1 MMKTRKLFFILFI
14 SSLFLFSLFPIM
26 NVSASVDQSCTGT
39 PSGGYYA
46 ANSESKLAQSFKPTC
61 ETFLGISLYCYK
73 VGSSFGDLI
82 INIRED
88 SISGDSVKQ
97 WTVLS
102 SEIPTLYTNIAW
114 INLSC
119 DIHLTLTNHET
130 YFIVITSPDTPGNSG
145 ANEYKFAYSSGTCYS
160 RGSLWHNYVWWLF
173 PPTWTGW
180 SDTSNDLLF
189 KTWKPNEDPIA
200 EFEWGY
206 SEDTPLKIWV
216 DADDSTDDSEIVL
229 YEWDW
234 TNDGTYDA
242 TGKTKYHQF
251 SNYGTYNVKLR
262 VTDDEDA
269 TDTISK
275 WVSFSNSPP
284 EAIIST
290 PIYHENLTIQ
300 VDGTESNDPDG
311 SIVEYAWDWTNDGV
325 YDSYGS
331 TQSHEYSANGTYTIK
346 LRVTDDLGAEDT
358 DSVTITITDNSSGPV
373 DPDPDNGNG
382 GSSGFGGDWLELL
395 LSLPMYVIIL
405 IIAIVFVMA
414 GTLAFFIKP
423 EVIGPPGNLGI
434 VPSVSTLFIG
444 ILAIIMIIL
453 WYAEFEMIYILLC
466 GVLIAVV
473 FALDIK
479 YFFGRK
485 K

>member
-14 SSLFLFSLFPIM
+14 ASLFLFSLFPIM
-26 NVSASVDQSCTGT
+26 NVSAGVDQSCT
-39 PSGGYYA
+39 SDCIYEDV
-46 ANSESKLAQSFKPTC
+46 NSESQLAQSFKPTSD
-61 ETFLGISLYCYK
+61 TLLGISLRCGKY
-73 VGSSFGDLI
+73 GSGFGNLI

-88 SISGDSVKQ
+88 SVTGDNVKQ
-97 WTVLS
+97 WTVS
-102 SEIPTLYTNIAW
+102 SSNIPNYPSDVAW
-114 INLSC
+114 VNFSC
-119 DIHLTLTNHET
+119 DVHLNLASHET
-130 YFIVITSPDTPGNSG
+130 YFIVLTSPSTPGG
-145 ANEYKFAYSSGTCYS
+145 SGTNAYTFSQSCDNPYS
-160 RGSLWHNYVWWLF
+160 RGALWHNYVWWLF

-180 SDTSNDLLF
+180 ADTGRDLCF
-189 KTWKPNEDPIA
+189 KTFKPNEDPVA
-200 EFEWGY
+200 KFDWDY
-206 SEDTPLKIWV
+206 KATPLKIWV
-216 DADDSTDDSEIVL
+216 DADTSTDDGEIVL

-234 TNDGTYDA
+234 TNDGTYDD
-242 TGKTKYHQF
+242 TGKTADHQF
-251 SNYGTYNVKLR
+251 PDYGTYKVRLR
-262 VTDDEDA
+262 VTDDEGA
-269 TDTISK
+269 TATIYE
-275 WVSFSNSPP
+275 WVSFSNDPP

-300 VDGTESNDPDG
+300 VEGTESNDPDG
-311 SIVEYAWDWTNDGV
+311 SITEYAWDWTNDGS

-331 TQSHEYSANGTYTIK
+331 TQSHEYSANGTYTVK

-358 DSVTITITDNSSGPV
+358 DSVTITITDGSSGII

-382 GSSGFGGDWLELL
+382 GSSGFSGDWLELL
-395 LSLPMYVIIL
+395 LSLPMYVILL

-444 ILAIIMIIL
+444 ILAIIMLIL
-453 WYAEFEMIYILLC
+453 WYAEFEMLYILLC

-485 K
+485 RK

>member
-14 SSLFLFSLFPIM
+14 SSLFLFSLFPVM
-26 NVSASVDQSCTGT
+26 NVSAGVDQSCID
-39 PSGGYYA
+39 PFAYENV
-46 ANSESKLAQSFKPTC
+46 NSESKLAQSFKPTC
-61 ETFLGISLYCYK
+61 ETLLGISLYCSK
-73 VGSSFGDLI
+73 DGSSFGSLI

-88 SISGDSVKQ
+88 SITGDSVKQ
-97 WTVLS
+97 WTVSS
-102 SEIPTLYTNIAW
+102 SEIPDYPLDVGWVNF
-114 INLSC
+114 SC
-119 DIHLTLTNHET
+119 DIHLNPDDHET
-130 YFIVITSPDTPGNSG
+130 YFIVLTSPSTPGGSG
-145 ANEYKFAYSSGTCYS
+145 TNEYKFMRSSGDHYS
-160 RGSLWHNYVWWLF
+160 RGSLWRNYVWWLF
-173 PPTWTGW
+173 PPTWSGW
-180 SDTSNDLLF
+180 ENLGHDLCF
-189 KTWKPNEDPIA
+189 KTFKPNEDPVA
-200 EFEWGY
+200 EFEYGY
-206 SEDTPLKIWV
+206 SETTPLKIWV
-216 DADDSTDDSEIVL
+216 DASLSTDDSEIVL

-234 TNDGTYDA
+234 TNDGTYDD
-242 TGKTKYHQF
+242 TGKTEDHQYLD
-251 SNYGTYNVKLR
+251 YGTYNVKLR

-269 TDTISK
+269 TDTITD

-290 PIYHENLTIQ
+290 PIYHENLTID
-300 VDGTESNDPDG
+300 VVGTESNDPDG
-311 SIVEYAWDWTNDGV
+311 SIVEYAWDWTNDGS
-325 YDSYGS
+325 YDDTGA

-358 DSVTITITDNSSGPV
+358 DSVTITVNDNSSGV
-373 DPDPDNGNG
+373 IDPDDPSGGN
-382 GSSGFGGDWLELL
+382 SGFSGDWFEFL

-414 GTLAFFIKP
+414 GALAFFIKP

-453 WYAEFEMIYILLC
+453 WYAEFEMLYILLC

-485 K
+485 R